1 MAAFL
6 QRLQENRKKKR
17 ASKKPQTRAGQAAVV
32 SAAQSAV
39 QPMDIAPND
48 PLIAYFLSSPVA
60 VEVDRLQLASPTL
73 KALKEAGVKLT
84 IPLVSQGELVGLI
97 NLGGR
102 MSEQDYSSY
111 DKGLLNSLATQA
123 APALRVA
130 QMVLEQQAQAR
141 ERERIEQELRIAR
154 IIQQTLLPKEL
165 PDLPGW
171 QLSTFYQP
179 ARAVGGDFYDF
190 IPFEDGRLGLVVG
203 DVTDKG
209 VPAALV
215 MATTRSILRSS
226 AQENQSPGVVL
237 ERANDLLFPDIPP
250 RMFVTCF
257 YAILDPR
264 SGTLQYANAGHDLPY
279 RWRDGEVAE
288 LRATGMPLGLM
299 PGMQYEEKEAI
310 LEPGESIL
318 LYSDGLVEAHNPARD
333 MFGFPRLITLLGTH
347 ESQETTIDYLRH
359 ELSAFVG
366 EDWEQEDDI
375 TLVTLERAPAPL
387 ADQPTLNLLEM
398 LPTALLGGESDQQLE
413 SDQAGWQVVQSYLVP
428 SAPGNERLAMSYVA
442 EAVKPFHLPE
452 RRLDQLGTAV
462 AEATMNA
469 MEHGNHYNPELPVT
483 LQVRSSDQAIAV
495 RISDKGGTSQL
506 PTPEEYEAPNIEA
519 KLAELQ
525 SPRGWGLFLIQN
537 MVDEM
542 HVLSNEENHTIELIL
557 RLEGDNHAHQNA

>member
-165 PDLPGW
+165 PDQPGW

-237 ERANDLLFPDIPP
+237 ERATNTSGDEQAAAFKQAIDL
-250 RMFVTCF
+250 
-257 YAILDPR
+257 
-264 SGTLQYANAGHDLPY
+264 GQTLYGRTTEFDAFLRAQRKG
-279 RWRDGEVAE
+279 VAE
-288 LRATGMPLGLM
+288 PLSEQIEQFLVQIAGLSV
-299 PGMQYEEKEAI
+299 Y
-310 LEPGESIL
+310 
-318 LYSDGLVEAHNPARD
+318 
-333 MFGFPRLITLLGTH
+333 
-347 ESQETTIDYLRH
+347 
-359 ELSAFVG
+359 
-366 EDWEQEDDI
+366 
-375 TLVTLERAPAPL
+375 
-387 ADQPTLNLLEM
+387 
-398 LPTALLGGESDQQLE
+398 
-413 SDQAGWQVVQSYLVP
+413 
-428 SAPGNERLAMSYVA
+428 
-442 EAVKPFHLPE
+442 
-452 RRLDQLGTAV
+452 
-462 AEATMNA
+462 
-469 MEHGNHYNPELPVT
+469 
-483 LQVRSSDQAIAV
+483 
-495 RISDKGGTSQL
+495 
-506 PTPEEYEAPNIEA
+506 
-519 KLAELQ
+519 
-525 SPRGWGLFLIQN
+525 
-537 MVDEM
+537 
-542 HVLSNEENHTIELIL
+542 
-557 RLEGDNHAHQNA
+557 